1 MGPISERAIDE
12 ASRLYAE
19 AREILGSG
27 AEQLRDWLAT
37 PQGRRFRQLVARGM
51 LLGSP
56 LIFRLRIF
64 KASPLGRVIEF
75 AGGAAVL
82 IKLAEIIRDW
92 EPDTFPK
99 VVDTTATRRPG

>member
-12 ASRLYAE
+12 ASRLYVE